1 MRTTIAGVGNPR
13 MTVAISVSKIDSVS
27 AIKVAGRF
35 TDVVLADADRWIL
48 RAGATGHVVLCPGEA
63 IVGRHRNATTTAVCC
78 ARRVRHI
85 DSAIGCDLNVAMD
98 ATRAYSGVKNR
109 YTRAEGLSAVIAARA
124 LRLRDDIL

>member
-1 MRTTIAGVGNPR
+1 MRATVAGMRDLR
-13 MTVAISVSKIDSVS
+13 MTVAVSVSKINSVS

-85 DSAIGCDLNVAMD
+85 DSAIGCDLNVP
-98 ATRAYSGVKNR
+98 VN
-109 YTRAEGLSAVIAARA
+109 AAGA
-124 LRLRDDIL
+124 LRRVEDQNAR

>member
-1 MRTTIAGVGNPR
+1 MCTTVAGMCDLR
-13 MTVAISVSKIDSVS
+13 MTVAIRVSKIDSVS
-27 AIKVAGRF
+27 AINVAGRF
-35 TDVVLADADRWIL
+35 TDVVLANADRWIL
-48 RAGATGHVVLCPGEA
+48 RAGAARHVVLCPREA
-63 IVGRHRNATTTAVCC
+63 IIGRHCNATTAAVCC